1 MATESKTKR
10 EAKVVTIK
18 RLEKRVTT
26 VHLLLH
32 DLLMNRATKKM
43 MEELLLPKATTNRA
57 GRATTLKHDPVS
69 EFRDSV
75 YICRD
80 QSAPTL
86 IHFPSGAFKGA
97 ISSAAL
103 RTPGATK
110 TEIGQL
116 VQIITP
122 TVYIYG
128 IPLLDMRVV
137 KQAGIRQ
144 TPDVRTRALF
154 RTAACSIEAAHYAPV
169 SDVDLMNLVANGGEI
184 IGIGDGR
191 PEKGKLACGKFE
203 LVAFDDER
211 FQQLLKHGARAA
223 QIKALENPV
232 AADVD
237 SEELL
242 AWYESEIVKRGREGE
257 RRSTT
262 MTEMVESITGS
273 GLAGGNGN
281 GKGHGT
287 LGRKRR
293 SQQRSAQK

>member
-1 MATESKTKR
+1 MATESKTTTKR
-10 EAKVVTIK
+10 EAKIVTIK

-43 MEELLLPKATTNRA
+43 MEELLLPKASTNRA
-57 GRATTLKHDPVS
+57 GRATTLKHDPVA

-97 ISSAAL
+97 VSSAAL

-116 VQIITP
+116 VQVNTP

-154 RTAACSIEAAHYAPV
+154 RTAACSIEYAHYPPV

-184 IGIGDGR
+184 IGVGDGR

-203 LVAFDDER
+203 LVAFDDDR
-211 FQQLLKHGARAA
+211 FQQLIKHGARAA

-242 AWYESEIVKRGREGE
+242 AWYESEIVKRGRESE
-257 RRSTT
+257 RRSAT
-262 MTEMVESITGS
+262 MAEMVENITGS
-273 GLAGGNGN
+273 GLASGNGN
-281 GKGHGT
+281 GK

-293 SQQRSAQK
+293 SQQRSTQK